1 MHTCVDMRG
10 DRNRLSVARVGSN
23 QCETITSSRRAP
35 RDSSS
40 SSKMTL
46 GEEKNHQ
53 KHSGIITGNNL
64 RFFPRLHQLNVGEW
78 GRLLPK
84 SAWRRH
90 YLMFQQG
97 CEQS

>member
-64 RFFPRLHQLNVGEW
+64 RFFSTSSSVER
-78 GRLLPK
+78 GRMGASTAKVSMASSLSDVPTGL
-84 SAWRRH
+84 
-90 YLMFQQG
+90 
-97 CEQS
+97 